1 MERLWA
7 EYGGFASGD
16 LSEVALIYVLVEG
29 PRRAAAS
36 RATVLAVL
44 AACERAVGI
53 RVPVLHLAPRTK
65 EDAVR
70 LPEVLPGPAP
80 GAGLPDG
87 LAPHGSNEEG
97 RFRGLFHAVM
107 PAPLHPV
114 GDIAEVAPA
123 NASSGFS
130 PVQIKG

>member
-7 EYGGFASGD
+7 EYGGFASRD

-70 LPEVLPGPAP
+70 LPEVLRTC
-80 GAGLPDG
+80 AGRRLPDG
-87 LAPHGSNEEG
+87 LAPRGSKVPRKAGLGAISRRSAGTPASGG
-97 RFRGLFHAVM
+97 RY
-107 PAPLHPV
+107 
-114 GDIAEVAPA
+114 
-123 NASSGFS
+123 SGGGTRKRIERFQ
-130 PVQIKG
+130 PCTN